1 MVNADILPS
10 SADQENTNKLQSI
23 SKYFVS
29 NKRHW
34 KKKRKSSL
42 KKFNMKGKYEE
53 EKRLKI
59 YEVRVYPE
67 RETVPATPGDT
78 GQDANHC
85 LVLYLTLTCT

>member
-1 MVNADILPS
+1 
-10 SADQENTNKLQSI
+10 
-23 SKYFVS
+23 
-29 NKRHW
+29 
-34 KKKRKSSL
+34 
-42 KKFNMKGKYEE
+42 MKGKYEE

-78 GQDANHC
+78 GRDANHC